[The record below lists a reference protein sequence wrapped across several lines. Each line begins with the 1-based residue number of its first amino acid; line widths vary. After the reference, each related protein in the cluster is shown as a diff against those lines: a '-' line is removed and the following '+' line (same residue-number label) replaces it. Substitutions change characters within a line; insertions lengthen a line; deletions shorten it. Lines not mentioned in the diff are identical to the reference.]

1 MSRAV
6 TFANDSGF
14 WRDPADIADEAR
26 PPMPLAL
33 KRGDNAGPAAMAP
46 SIRRKGTDGIAD
58 WIRRYFIVSN
68 FARRQ
73 FDRELTGDKPS
84 VVCNG

>member
-1 MSRAV
+1 
-6 TFANDSGF
+6 
-14 WRDPADIADEAR
+14 
-26 PPMPLAL
+26 
-33 KRGDNAGPAAMAP
+33 MAP